1 MGKCNRWRN
10 RDVVDRKSVNAAKW
24 AAVFGMLGC
33 ACGMA
38 QNEFVLQE
46 MDPSALVLKIPLF
59 IKFHLVN
66 HLGTD
71 FRELG
76 IGLVDEF
83 L

>member
-38 QNEFVLQE
+38 QNELVLQE
-46 MDPSALVLKIPLF
+46 MDPSALILKSPLLS
-59 IKFHLVN
+59 KFHLVKIPW
-66 HLGTD
+66 H
-71 FRELG
+71 
-76 IGLVDEF
+76 
-83 L
+83 